1 MEDKDSGV
9 KNPSRRNFLKKAAVG
24 VTAVAVASLL
34 EACGRSNRDRDLIV
48 GIDITGPFA
57 TSDGKKIKLD
67 FSWIEAEANQ
77 LSETV
82 AGALPYPKIVVK
94 DREPYLA
101 KDGEVG
107 QVTTS
112 LVLSK
117 LKIKSDIKT
126 VILYPSPWGIK
137 PGTVGSTKI
146 IADENEEN
154 TYYYGLRV
162 IMPFDDEITGTT
174 DALQNTA
181 IIKVGQKEPE
191 PGLNG
196 VLLCDKNGKVLGY
209 SSNFGLLE
217 EVK

>member
-1 MEDKDSGV
+1 MDKFQED
-9 KNPSRRNFLKKAAVG
+9 RRNFLKGVVYGAVG
-24 VTAVAVASLL
+24 MAAGGVLEGCVSDGAVRVDNT
-34 EACGRSNRDRDLIV
+34 RN
-48 GIDITGPFA
+48 PFP
-57 TSDGKKIKLD
+57 TTDGKKVKLD

-112 LVLSK
+112 LVLAK
-117 LKIKSDIKT
+117 LKIKPGIET

-146 IADENEEN
+146 IADENEE
-154 TYYYGLRV
+154 TTYYGLRV
-162 IMPFDDEITGTT
+162 IMPFDDDLAGTT
-174 DALQNTA
+174 DALQNSA
-181 IIKVGQKEPE
+181 IIKVGQGQPE

-209 SSNFGLLE
+209 SSNFNLLE